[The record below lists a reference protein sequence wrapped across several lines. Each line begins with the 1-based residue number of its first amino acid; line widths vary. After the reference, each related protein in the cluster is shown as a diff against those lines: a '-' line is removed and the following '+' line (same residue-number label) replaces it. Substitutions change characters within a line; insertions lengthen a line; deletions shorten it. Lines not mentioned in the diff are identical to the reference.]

1 MIIPKQILA
10 KFYDL
15 EKVNKDDLIYAIDLL
30 SSLIN
35 TLEEKINQQTE
46 NVERLLEEVID
57 LKTSFTN
64 DSVED
69 ATRETYELVY
79 EDKPT
84 FLNKLPEKFLTKE
97 ENSEL
102 FDYMYEGYLEPSS
115 SIDTEIYHTLKDGY
129 ISENDRKLLREAAHA
144 NQR

>member
-15 EKVNKDDLIYAIDLL
+15 EKVNKEDLIHAIDLL

-35 TLEEKINQQTE
+35 ILDEKLNQQNE

-57 LKTSFTN
+57 LKTTFTN
-64 DSVED
+64 DSAED
-69 ATRETYELVY
+69 ATRDIYELIY
-79 EDKPT
+79 EDKAT
-84 FLNKLPEKFLTKE
+84 FLDKLPGKFLTPRENE
-97 ENSEL
+97 EW
-102 FDYMYEGYLEPSS
+102 FDNFYESSLDPSS
-115 SIDTEIYHTLKDGY
+115 GIDTEIYHALKDGY

-144 NQR
+144 DQR